1 MHLEPIYL
9 VAPEPEPKA
18 MPTRRA
24 WLFASGAFVTGA
36 LSGTVG
42 AGIFTGGTRDGAVAA
57 AALDELDEHE
67 ARELRFL
74 HELCADSSP
83 LATLEDH
90 MGSLL
95 YLLAKRP
102 DDRLLWHGMERLA
115 QAALDGSAKGLGF
128 GGPVEVGRGPRRLAG
143 SLLSFLRHIPPGL
156 CPTDDPIEIDIDSLR
171 AVARGR

>member
-57 AALDELDEHE
+57 AALHELDEE
-67 ARELRFL
+67 DASELRFL
-74 HELCADSSP
+74 HEFCANSSP
-83 LATLEDH
+83 LATLEAH
-90 MGSLL
+90 RGSL
-95 YLLAKRP
+95 YHLLAKRP

-115 QAALDGSAKGLGF
+115 QAALDGSAKGFGF
-128 GGPVEVGRGPRRLAG
+128 SGPLDVGRAPRRLAG
-143 SLLSFLRHIPPGL
+143 FLVSFLARIPPGL